1 MIEVTDI
8 QKLGVGLGG
17 FVVFFLFL
25 GMLLL
30 FDKGLLAIGNI
41 FCIVGKR
48 YEHTRF
54 GEQYSVFTGLFL
66 VIGVEKSFRF
76 FIQAERLK
84 GSLCFFG
91 GVFILLL
98 GWPILGMIIE
108 VYGFV
113 TVFGGFFPMA
123 INFLRCVPIVSSIL
137 ALPGISGVCD
147 SIVDR
152 DQSRTR

>member
-17 FVVFFLFL
+17 FGVFFLFL

-41 FCIVGKR
+41 FCIV
-48 YEHTRF
+48 
-54 GEQYSVFTGLFL
+54 GLFL